1 MNTQTDG
8 VREELLLLRD
18 LETQSHTGGTSAIQ
32 PETRTK
38 RTGGFVEYRFLI
50 KQTTVPMSSSKGS
63 VASLP

>member
-50 KQTTVPMSSSKGS
+50 KQVNILK
-63 VASLP
+63 